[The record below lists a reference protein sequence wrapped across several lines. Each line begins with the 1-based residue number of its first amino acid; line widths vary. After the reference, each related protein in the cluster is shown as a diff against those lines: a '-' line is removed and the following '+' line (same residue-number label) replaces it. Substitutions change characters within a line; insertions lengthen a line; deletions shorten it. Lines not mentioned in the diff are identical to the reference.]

1 MYRESASRSWSSNHE
16 IYLFDTRK
24 VVSQALRERS
34 NNGGRQQ
41 ELELCI
47 YFARSRSELERGD
60 GYRLETNTRRIRSF
74 PIFQILILDIPEGC
88 FGHRRE
94 GIRRQELRQK
104 ASSGG
109 ESALVKHP
117 SSIIE
122 KELDVRNSDR
132 KLLTED
138 RVYW

>member
-74 PIFQILILDIPEGC
+74 PIFQTFQKDVLAIVE
-88 FGHRRE
+88 RE
-94 GIRRQELRQK
+94 FD
-104 ASSGG
+104 A
-109 ESALVKHP
+109 
-117 SSIIE
+117 
-122 KELDVRNSDR
+122 RNSDR
-132 KLLTED
+132 KLLAEE
-138 RVYW
+138 RVHW